1 MKNDL
6 TIAKIKHTDFAELYD
21 KFIIGKKLNQKQY
34 ETLLAIAICFTN
46 ADDINVQQW
55 GYRIVVEYC
64 NQTQDYM
71 PLYEIAINKG
81 LYPVSKFIERHYI
94 DDDQRNFFTEWND
107 AFTEQYISGDICRS
121 EQQDALIK
129 FFEKKYNN
137 TISISA
143 PTSYGKSEL
152 ILSTIKEYKGRKI
165 CVLTSTKAL
174 LTQTKKRIQQIS
186 KGIFPKVVVHPEM
199 YNSKD
204 VSCLAVLTQERLLR
218 VLKKDPALA
227 FDCIIV
233 DEAHEI
239 LENNARS
246 RILADVIIVAQK
258 RNPDVAFKFLTP
270 FLADS
275 KNLKIRYTTYD
286 IEGFKVSE
294 YIKTEKYYLY
304 DLKNHTGLKF
314 YDQFLN
320 KFLPIS
326 GDENLGFEENVVKK
340 YSAEK
345 NIIYLNKPLDIEKFA
360 LDLAAVLPEV
370 KSEIIQRACDNIAE
384 YLQPQYNLI
393 TCLRKGIIYHH
404 GSVPDAIRIYIED
417 LYKENEAIKYVI
429 TSSTLLSGVNLPAER
444 MFILDN
450 RRGRSNL
457 SHDSFKNLVGR
468 VCRFNE
474 IFNNDSGTL
483 QRLEPQIYLVFGR
496 YFARNANCENF
507 LCNVAKAEKKYQD
520 EVENVLLSQTK
531 ITEVNKEELRHASE
545 FIENYENGAVENYK
559 ERYIDTTFGK
569 ACIMNG
575 ANEIDVFKYENEIQQ
590 QVSKYQHENLKIN
603 DSTTINTGH
612 RSHFHYK
619 WNRIPTVRES
629 ARLQSFP
636 DDFIFYAYL
645 GFVLTNKTSIAD
657 SDKFGRQL
665 KDWMRVMTTLSRE
678 TNYNGGDDYERA
690 ISKGVRRLLP
700 YSSDIISHLAE
711 ITEYSGYGFDSDCFE
726 EECLKAKL
734 MKRDDEWK
742 ELILNA
748 EDNKYFN
755 GQIGFLL
762 EAAGILS
769 KYENGE
775 IDGWTAEEDKNS
787 KNAFRKYLKIYGSIF
802 GEFEYGSKKE
812 KYVGINRSFANNLRR
827 ALLCKGDYHLD
838 DSNNSSFLVDFD
850 RDISWKRLL
859 RIQSNE
865 KHGTYKTRRK
875 MLMDLIN
882 DPLFDINDIGGGLIN
897 ICNRDIGK
905 ITNWRKYFIS
915 VPGVMD
921 ALHDYSA
928 YKPKERY
935 IRIEG
940 DNIFLMGST
949 RLYGYN
955 KEYYSFALCCML
967 ECLGKYSV
975 RYEDAKGWE
984 DIHHQIEVT
993 EKSTGEVYEIKYRRS
1008 DKKFSIYKK
1017 DGSATVYANLEDT
1030 FNALK

>member
-603 DSTTINTGH
+603 DSTKLLEIINELFIKYLPENGTDSLRRLSNKEARKFYAMMFEWRVENKSYSEMISLFFGYWH
-612 RSHFHYK
+612 QLYRKNRNVMVYVGK
-619 WNRIPTVRES
+619 WGDVKQEGSNVARYTKFIGKNRTQVVNLAIVRIKEEQDFMDNMLIKYVEVLHDLDLIENRFYSRIKYGTDDES
-629 ARLQSFP
+629 AICLIKNGLSLSSATLLIKKYSDYLQ
-636 DDFIFYAYL
+636 I
-645 GFVLTNKTSIAD
+645 
-657 SDKFGRQL
+657 
-665 KDWMRVMTTLSRE
+665 
-678 TNYNGGDDYERA
+678 
-690 ISKGVRRLLP
+690 
-700 YSSDIISHLAE
+700 
-711 ITEYSGYGFDSDCFE
+711 
-726 EECLKAKL
+726 
-734 MKRDDEWK
+734 
-742 ELILNA
+742 
-748 EDNKYFN
+748 
-755 GQIGFLL
+755 
-762 EAAGILS
+762 
-769 KYENGE
+769 
-775 IDGWTAEEDKNS
+775 
-787 KNAFRKYLKIYGSIF
+787 
-802 GEFEYGSKKE
+802 
-812 KYVGINRSFANNLRR
+812 
-827 ALLCKGDYHLD
+827 
-838 DSNNSSFLVDFD
+838 NNSSFLVDFD

>member
-21 KFIIGKKLNQKQY
+21 KFIIEKKLNQKQY

-107 AFTEQYISGDICRS
+107 AFTEQYISGNICRS

-204 VSCLAVLTQERLLR
+204 VACLAVLTQERLLS

-286 IEGFKVSE
+286 IEGFRVSE

-429 TSSTLLSGVNLPAER
+429 TSSTLLSGVNLPTER

-603 DSTTINTGH
+603 DSTKLLEIINELFIKYLPENGTDSLRRLSNKEARKFYAMMFEWRVENKSYSEMISLFVGYWYQL
-612 RSHFHYK
+612 YK
-619 WNRIPTVRES
+619 KNRNVMVYVGKWGDVKREGSNVARYTKFIGKNRTQVVNLAIVRIKEE
-629 ARLQSFP
+629 Q
-636 DDFIFYAYL
+636 DFIDNMLIKYVEVLHDLDLIENQFYSRIKYGTDDENVICLIKNGLSLSSATLLIKKYSDYL
-645 GFVLTNKTSIAD
+645 QINLLESTVTYDENII
-657 SDKFGRQL
+657 L
-665 KDWMRVMTTLSRE
+665 KM
-678 TNYNGGDDYERA
+678 NERA
-690 ISKGVRRLLP
+690 EN
-700 YSSDIISHLAE
+700 E
-711 ITEYSGYGFDSDCFE
+711 I
-726 EECLKAKL
+726 
-734 MKRDDEWK
+734 
-742 ELILNA
+742 
-748 EDNKYFN
+748 
-755 GQIGFLL
+755 QI
-762 EAAGILS
+762 
-769 KYENGE
+769 YEVQN
-775 IDGWTAEEDKNS
+775 
-787 KNAFRKYLKIYGSIF
+787 
-802 GEFEYGSKKE
+802 
-812 KYVGINRSFANNLRR
+812 
-827 ALLCKGDYHLD
+827 
-838 DSNNSSFLVDFD
+838 
-850 RDISWKRLL
+850 
-859 RIQSNE
+859 
-865 KHGTYKTRRK
+865 
-875 MLMDLIN
+875 
-882 DPLFDINDIGGGLIN
+882 
-897 ICNRDIGK
+897 
-905 ITNWRKYFIS
+905 
-915 VPGVMD
+915 
-921 ALHDYSA
+921 
-928 YKPKERY
+928 
-935 IRIEG
+935 
-940 DNIFLMGST
+940 
-949 RLYGYN
+949 
-955 KEYYSFALCCML
+955 CM
-967 ECLGKYSV
+967 
-975 RYEDAKGWE
+975 
-984 DIHHQIEVT
+984 
-993 EKSTGEVYEIKYRRS
+993 
-1008 DKKFSIYKK
+1008 
-1017 DGSATVYANLEDT
+1017 
-1030 FNALK
+1030 